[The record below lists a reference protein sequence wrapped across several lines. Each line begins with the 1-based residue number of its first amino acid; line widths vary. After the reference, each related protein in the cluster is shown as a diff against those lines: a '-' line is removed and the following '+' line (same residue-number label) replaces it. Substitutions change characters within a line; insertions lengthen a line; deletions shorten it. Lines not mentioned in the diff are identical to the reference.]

1 KDGLF
6 RLLNDNHGPVIGG
19 FEGLR
24 FTDYEL
30 KLESGSKLFLY
41 TDGVPEATDVSSHM
55 FGEKRLVDALNVD
68 PEATPEVLLGNVR
81 DAVDGFM
88 KDAEQFDDLTML
100 CLEYK

>member
-1 KDGLF
+1 MSKYSS
-6 RLLNDNHGPVIGG
+6 
-19 FEGLR
+19 
-24 FTDYEL
+24 TDIVLAITSSRE
-30 KLESGSKLFLY
+30 ETSVAGA
-41 TDGVPEATDVSSHM
+41 TQPRIPPQATDVSSHM